1 MIVILNPRYLHF
13 KGLSNI
19 GWQSHCPR
27 HWQPE
32 GEWFEGRGMGGSS
45 QTWSNSQQEP
55 SCTLYKYTHQA
66 STETQFM
73 RRRWRQSQLSESW
86 WLWAMFGDVN
96 TIQYKTWHT
105 IGLVMF
111 NTIQYKAWQYNI
123 LAWQYNIFSDVNQLK
138 THWQRPQ
145 ATTTVQ
151 CSVAMKTT
159 RVLRVVS
166 IIVMWTWLDFASEF
180 YLNAGIC
187 HFNSKSGIT
196 NSE

>member
-1 MIVILNPRYLHF
+1 MIVISNPRYLHF
-13 KGLSNI
+13 KVYPNI

-32 GEWFEGRGMGGSS
+32 GEWFEGGGWVGLLKLG
-45 QTWSNSQQEP
+45 QTHNRSPHVQ
-55 SCTLYKYTHQA
+55 YTHGA

-123 LAWQYNIFSDVNQLK
+123 FSDVNQLK

-145 ATTTVQ
+145 VTASTTVQ
-151 CSVAMKTT
+151 CGDEEVLTT

-166 IIVMWTWLDFASEF
+166 IAWCELGLISHPSFIWILKFAIQIQN
-180 YLNAGIC
+180 LVWRIPLL
-187 HFNSKSGIT
+187 
-196 NSE
+196 